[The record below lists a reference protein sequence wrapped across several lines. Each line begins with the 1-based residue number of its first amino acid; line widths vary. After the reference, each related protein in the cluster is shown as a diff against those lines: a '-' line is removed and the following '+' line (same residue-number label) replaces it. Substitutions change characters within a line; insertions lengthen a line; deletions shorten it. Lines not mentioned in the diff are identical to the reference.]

1 MSVCVVVMLELDT
14 FAVERAFLRMSS
26 VVVCC
31 GPNCWWFGQF
41 DFNLHG
47 L

>member
-1 MSVCVVVMLELDT
+1 MLDT
-14 FAVERAFLRMSS
+14 FAVERAFLRISS
-26 VVVCC
+26 LVVSCSPNYWQF
-31 GPNCWWFGQF
+31 GPF